1 VVSIEERGSH
11 SRVRQVE
18 MELTSQILEGIYA
31 PGDRLPSEAELV
43 KRFGVSRQ
51 TIHKAI
57 RELARCGLVERNRRA
72 GTVVTRKFHQ
82 TFMLPLTD
90 IREDVRKRN
99 AVYTFKRQRQTVLC
113 NGDAFIWS
121 DLADKAEAL
130 YVELIHYSDDTP
142 VMLETRHINLA
153 AAPGARDV
161 DFSTI
166 APSPWLLSNV
176 PWSSVRH
183 RIGALACGSDVAA
196 LLDLTPGAACMTI
209 ERKTYHLDIPITR
222 VRMVL
227 AGDRMDVSGDFTLS
241 TL

>member
-1 VVSIEERGSH
+1 MEKSTSH
-11 SRVRQVE
+11 SRMRQVE

-31 PGDRLPSEAELV
+31 AGDRLPSELKLV
-43 KRFGVSRQ
+43 KRFNVSRQ

-57 RELARCGLVERNRRA
+57 RELAKCGLVERNRRA

-90 IREDVRKRN
+90 IREDVCGRN
-99 AVYTFKRQRQTVLC
+99 SVYAFKLRQQTILRNNGTFNWPDLPV
-113 NGDAFIWS
+113 DA
-121 DLADKAEAL
+121 EVV
-130 YVELIHYSDDTP
+130 YVELVHYSDDIP

-166 APSPWLLSNV
+166 APSPWLLSNI

-183 RIGALACGSDVAA
+183 RISALACGEALA
-196 LLDLTPGAACMTI
+196 GLLDLTLGTACMAI
-209 ERKTYHLDIPITR
+209 ERKTYHRELPITR

-227 AGDRMDVSGDFTLS
+227 AGDRVDIRGDFTLP